1 MGSSKQVLVLLNDDD
16 GGSDKTSIQATFLDY
31 YANQLLFPY
40 KVLQE
45 P

>member
-1 MGSSKQVLVLLNDDD
+1 MRSSEQVLVLPSDDD
-16 GGSDKTSIQATFLDY
+16 GGSDNTSIQAGLLDQC
-31 YANQLLFPY
+31 ANQLLFPY